1 MPRAGSAGMMGSMD
15 KKDEALITAVTTA
28 IKNSRKYGDTSEVT
42 IRQLAEEAARQH
54 KKPKA
59 AIKAVRAK
67 LHSIMAPYLGD
78 PDYTAVSQQFSEAF
92 AAHDQERIT
101 QLCLGSLDAHL
112 STRERLPI
120 MADFYTQIFAITGQP
135 QSILDIACALNPLA
149 LRWMFPEFSKQYSVN
164 SNQLRFYAYDIHE
177 PRIEFINHY
186 FQLEGLE
193 PLARVQDV
201 AMNFPQEQADVA
213 LFLKEMPRFTRNYG
227 DLGRPLLQALN
238 VRWLVL
244 SYPSISTHGGRNL
257 TSRYRDFMH
266 QLIDGLNW
274 PVTEL
279 LFEGELVFVIEKRD
293 AESSEGM

>member
-1 MPRAGSAGMMGSMD
+1 MD
-15 KKDEALITAVTTA
+15 KKDEAFITAVTEA
-28 IKNSRKYGDTSEVT
+28 IKQSRKYGDTSEAT

-59 AIKAVRAK
+59 AIKAVRAR

-78 PDYTAVSQQFSEAF
+78 PDYDAMAQQLSEAF
-92 AAHDQERIT
+92 AAHDEARIT
-101 QLCLGSLDAHL
+101 QLCLQSLDAHL

-120 MADFYTQIFAITGQP
+120 MADFYRQIFAVTGQP
-135 QSILDIACALNPLA
+135 QAVLDIACALNPLA
-149 LRWMFPEFSKQYSVN
+149 LRWMFPEAGDRYLVN
-164 SNQLRFYAYDIHE
+164 GERLKFYAYDIHE
-177 PRIEFINHY
+177 PRINFINHY

-201 AMNFPQEQADVA
+201 AMHFPQEQADVA

-238 VRWLVL
+238 VRWLVI

-266 QLIDGLNW
+266 QLINGFNW
-274 PVTEL
+274 PITEL
-279 LFEGELVFVIEKRD
+279 LFEGELVFVIEKGHRD
-293 AESSEGM
+293 Q

>member
-1 MPRAGSAGMMGSMD
+1 MMMLMD
-15 KKDEALITAVTTA
+15 KRDEALITAVTQA
-28 IKNSRKYGDTSEVT
+28 IKDSRKYGDTSETT

-59 AIKAVRAK
+59 AIKAVRAR

-78 PDYTAVSQQFSEAF
+78 PDYTAVAQQFTEAF
-92 AAHDQERIT
+92 AQQDAERIT
-101 QLCLGSLDAHL
+101 QLCLQSLDAHL

-120 MADFYTQIFAITGQP
+120 MADFYAQIFAITGQP
-135 QSILDIACALNPLA
+135 QSVLDIACALNPLA
-149 LRWMFPEFSKQYSVN
+149 LRWMFPLDGNRWSVN
-164 SNQLRFYAYDIHE
+164 GNQLKFYAYDIHE
-177 PRIEFINHY
+177 PRIDFINHY

-193 PLARVQDV
+193 PLAKVQDV

-274 PVTEL
+274 PITEL
-279 LFEGELVFVIEKRD
+279 LFDGELVFVVQKTDTEMK
-293 AESSEGM
+293 

>member
-1 MPRAGSAGMMGSMD
+1 MTTEPER
-15 KKDEALITAVTTA
+15 EELVTAVTNA
-28 IKNSRKYGDTSEVT
+28 IKQSRKYGDTSEET

-59 AIKAVRAK
+59 AIKAVRAR

-78 PDYTAVSQQFSEAF
+78 PDYAALAQEFSAAF
-92 AAHDQERIT
+92 AAHDEERIN
-101 QLCLGSLDAHL
+101 QLCLQSLEAHL

-120 MADFYTQIFAITGQP
+120 MTNFYREIFAVTGQP

-149 LRWMFPEFSKQYSVN
+149 LRWMFPEI
-164 SNQLRFYAYDIHE
+164 SNQLKFYAYDIHE

-186 FQLEGLE
+186 FQLEGLA

-238 VRWLVL
+238 VHWLVI
-244 SYPSISTHGGRNL
+244 SYPSVSTHGGRNL
-257 TSRYRDFMH
+257 TGRYREFMH
-266 QLIDGLNW
+266 QIIDGFEW
-274 PVTEL
+274 PITEL
-279 LFEGELVFVIEKRD
+279 LFEGELVFIIEK
-293 AESSEGM
+293 AVK

>member
-1 MPRAGSAGMMGSMD
+1 MD
-15 KKDEALITAVTTA
+15 KKDEAFITAVTEA
-28 IKNSRKYGDTSEVT
+28 IKQSRKYGDTSEAT

-59 AIKAVRAK
+59 AIKAVRAR

-78 PDYTAVSQQFSEAF
+78 PDYAAVARQLSTAF
-92 AAHDQERIT
+92 AANDQEQIN
-101 QLCLGSLDAHL
+101 QLCLASLDAHL

-120 MADFYTQIFAITGQP
+120 MADFYRQIFAVTGQP

-149 LRWMFPEFSKQYSVN
+149 LRWMFLEGGERWSVN
-164 SNQLRFYAYDIHE
+164 GERLRFYGYDIHE
-177 PRIEFINHY
+177 PRINFINHY
-186 FQLEGLE
+186 FQLEGLA

-201 AMNFPQEQADVA
+201 AMHFPQEQADVA

-266 QLIDGLNW
+266 QLIAGLNW
-274 PVTEL
+274 PITEL

-293 AESSEGM
+293 AETSEEGETREI